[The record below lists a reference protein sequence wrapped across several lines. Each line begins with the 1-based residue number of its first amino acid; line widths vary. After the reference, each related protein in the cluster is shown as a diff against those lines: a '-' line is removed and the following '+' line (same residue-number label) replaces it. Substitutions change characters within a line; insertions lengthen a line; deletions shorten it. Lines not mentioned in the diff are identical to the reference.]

1 MVHSAYDSFEL
12 LTDCPTKIE
21 AIESYGSK
29 LLLGCSDGS
38 LRIYGPD
45 SSVSFTT
52 SDRSP
57 PSDFHAPSSSSDLR
71 RAPYALERN
80 VAGFS
85 RKPLI
90 SMEVLDSRELLLSLS
105 ESIAFHRLPNLETV
119 AVLTKAKGANVY
131 SWDER
136 RGFLCFARQKK
147 VCIFRHD
154 GKTPIIFDLFG
165 VNSYLLFQNFGA
177 DAYLHRSYIILLMEC
192 PGLSCD

>member
-45 SSVSFTT
+45 SSASSPT

-57 PSDFHAPSSSSDLR
+57 PSDFHVQAFDLR
-71 RAPYALERN
+71 RAPYVIERN

-85 RKPLI
+85 KKPLV

-131 SWDER
+131 SWDDR
-136 RGFLCFARQKK
+136 RGFLCFARQKR

-154 GKTPIIFDLFG
+154 GKFQQFCNDLLQVRSFLLLVQTP
-165 VNSYLLFQNFGA
+165 YC
-177 DAYLHRSYIILLMEC
+177 YILELTYKNIDC
-192 PGLSCD
+192 LSPC